1 MAPSDTGP
9 EEADPPGTG
18 HPGAGPA
25 AAGQEAGKEAGQDP
39 DRPVRAYLDH
49 AATTP
54 MVPEAVEAMLP
65 YLVGVFGNPSGG
77 HLESRRARRAVD
89 DARQGVAAAFGV
101 DLGDVVF
108 TGSGTEADNLAVV
121 GGWESRVGSGV
132 GNENASG
139 GRRLPVL
146 VCSAMEHHAVLTTCR
161 SLARRTGA
169 ELREVG
175 TGKDGL
181 VDLDALAEACT
192 PEVGLVSVMAVN
204 NEIGTVQPLE
214 QVAAIVRTG
223 SPGALVHTD
232 AVQAVPW
239 LETVSLATWADLVS
253 ISGHKFGGP
262 KGVGALVVAPGVA
275 IGPHIHGGGQERDRR
290 SGTHN
295 VAGIVAMAAALSV
308 TEAERPATVARV
320 GAQRDRLGDGILA
333 SVPGTVE
340 TGDRHH
346 RVAGSLHL
354 RFAGVEAEAL
364 VVLLDQAGLSVSAG
378 AACSSGAVE
387 VSHVLTS
394 MGLPPEEAASGI
406 RLSLGATTTDADIDH
421 ALAVVPG
428 AVGQL
433 RD

>member
-1 MAPSDTGP
+1 MAPTGP
-9 EEADPPGTG
+9 
-18 HPGAGPA
+18 AGPPA
-25 AAGQEAGKEAGQDP
+25 PGPG
-39 DRPVRAYLDH
+39 RAYLDH

-54 MVPEAVEAMLP
+54 MHPEAVEAMLP
-65 YLVGVFGNPSGG
+65 YLTGVFGNPSGG

-89 DARQGVAAAFGV
+89 DARQHLAASFGA

-108 TGSGTEADNLAVV
+108 TSGGTESDNLAVV
-121 GGWESRVGSGV
+121 GGWECR
-132 GNENASG
+132 AD
-139 GRRLPVL
+139 RRRRPPAL
-146 VCSAMEHHAVLTTCR
+146 VCAAMEHHAVLATCR
-161 SLARRTGA
+161 ALARRTGA

-181 VDLDALAEACT
+181 IDLDALTVACT
-192 PEVGLVSVMAVN
+192 PDVGLVSVMAVN

-214 QVAAIVRTG
+214 AVAAVVRAG
-223 SPGALVHTD
+223 SPSALFHTD

-239 LETVSLATWADLVS
+239 METAPLTARADLVS
-253 ISGHKFGGP
+253 ISAHKFGGP
-262 KGVGALVVAPGVA
+262 KGVGALVVAPG
-275 IGPHIHGGGQERDRR
+275 IGIRPLLHGGGQERERR

-295 VAGIVAMAAALSV
+295 VPGIVALSAALAV
-308 TEAERPATVARV
+308 TESSRPATVARV
-320 GAQRDRLGDGILA
+320 SALRDRLGDGILA
-333 SVPGTVE
+333 SVAGTVE
-340 TGDRHH
+340 TGDREH

-364 VVLLDQAGLSVSAG
+364 VILLDGAGLAVSAG

-394 MGLPPEEAASGI
+394 MGFPPDEAASGI
-406 RLSLGATTTDADIDH
+406 RMSLGATTTDAEVDQ

>member
-1 MAPSDTGP
+1 MASTDPGVPPASGP
-9 EEADPPGTG
+9 G
-18 HPGAGPA
+18 
-25 AAGQEAGKEAGQDP
+25 
-39 DRPVRAYLDH
+39 RAYLDH

-54 MVPEAVEAMLP
+54 MHPEAVEAMLP
-65 YLVGVFGNPSGG
+65 YLTGAFGNPSGG

-89 DARQGVAAAFGV
+89 DARQHLAASFGA

-108 TGSGTEADNLAVV
+108 TSGGTESDNLAVV
-121 GGWESRVGSGV
+121 GGWECRADPRHRPPAV
-132 GNENASG
+132 
-139 GRRLPVL
+139 
-146 VCSAMEHHAVLTTCR
+146 VCAAMEHHAVLATCR
-161 SLARRTGA
+161 DLARRTGS

-175 TGKDGL
+175 TGQDGL
-181 VDLDALAEACT
+181 VDLDALAAACT
-192 PEVGLVSVMAVN
+192 PDVGLVSVMAVN

-214 QVAAIVRTG
+214 AVAAVVRAG
-223 SPGALVHTD
+223 SPNALFHTD

-239 LETVSLATWADLVS
+239 METAPLTARADLVS
-253 ISGHKFGGP
+253 ISAHKFGGP
-262 KGVGALVVAPGVA
+262 KGVGALVVGDGVG
-275 IGPHIHGGGQERDRR
+275 IRPLLHGGGQERERR

-295 VAGIVAMAAALSV
+295 VPGIVALSAALAV
-308 TEAERPATVARV
+308 TESSRPATVARV
-320 GAQRDRLGDGILA
+320 SALRDRLGDGILA
-333 SVPGTVE
+333 SVAGTVE
-340 TGDRHH
+340 TGERAH

-364 VVLLDQAGLSVSAG
+364 VILLDRGGLAVSAG

-394 MGLPPEEAASGI
+394 MGLPPDEAASGI
-406 RLSLGATTTDADIDH
+406 RMSLGTTTTDAEVDQ

>member
-1 MAPSDTGP
+1 MI
-9 EEADPPGTG
+9 
-18 HPGAGPA
+18 
-25 AAGQEAGKEAGQDP
+25 
-39 DRPVRAYLDH
+39 R
-49 AATTP
+49 
-54 MVPEAVEAMLP
+54 EAVEAMVPFLS
-65 YLVGVFGNPSGG
+65 GAFGNPSGG
-77 HLESRRARRAVD
+77 HLEARSARRALD
-89 DARQGVAAAFGV
+89 DARQRLAGSFAV
-101 DLGDVVF
+101 DLGNVIF

-121 GGWESRVGSGV
+121 GGWEAGAGSDHPPT
-132 GNENASG
+132 A
-139 GRRLPVL
+139 L
-146 VCSAMEHHAVLTTCR
+146 VCAAMEHHAVLTTCR
-161 SLARRTGA
+161 WLARRTGA

-214 QVAAIVRTG
+214 QVAARVRAG
-223 SPGALVHTD
+223 SPGALIHTD

-239 LETVSLATWADLVS
+239 LDTAPLVRWADLVS

-262 KGVGALVVAPGVA
+262 KGVGALVLAPGSTVAPL
-275 IGPHIHGGGQERDRR
+275 IHGGGQERDRR
-290 SGTHN
+290 SGTQN
-295 VAGIVAMAAALSV
+295 VAGIVAMAVALSV
-308 TEAERPATVARV
+308 TESTRPATVARV
-320 GAQRDRLGDGILA
+320 GGLRDRLGDGILA
-333 SVPGTVE
+333 TVAGAVE
-340 TGDRHH
+340 TGERHQ

-354 RFAGVEAEAL
+354 RFAGIEAEAL
-364 VVLLDQAGLSVSAG
+364 VVLLDSAGVAVSAG

-406 RLSLGATTTDADIDH
+406 RMSLGASTTEADVDH

>member
-1 MAPSDTGP
+1 
-9 EEADPPGTG
+9 
-18 HPGAGPA
+18 
-25 AAGQEAGKEAGQDP
+25 
-39 DRPVRAYLDH
+39 
-49 AATTP
+49 

-121 GGWESRVGSGV
+121 GGWESRVRSGSG
-132 GNENASG
+132 G
-139 GRRLPVL
+139 GRRPPVL

-214 QVAAIVRTG
+214 QVAGIVRTG
-223 SPGALVHTD
+223 SPGALFHAD

-320 GAQRDRLGDGILA
+320 GALRDRLGDGILA
-333 SVPGTVE
+333 SVAGTVE
-340 TGDRHH
+340 TGERHQ
-346 RVAGSLHL
+346 RVAGSMHL

-394 MGLPPEEAASGI
+394 MGLSPEEAASGI